1 MPWPVIIRR
10 GRVIVCDESQ
20 NHRAPVGRGST
31 FLVALPPTTKGHRCV
46 DDVASK
52 TRPLQGPTLGPML
65 LLLCCCC
72 VHHQVSD
79 HPAAAAPVV
88 DGLVGA

>member
-10 GRVIVCDESQ
+10 GRVIVCESQ
-20 NHRAPVGRGST
+20 NHRAPAWAVGRL
-31 FLVALPPTTKGHRCV
+31 FWWLFPQPPKATAAWMMIKQ
-46 DDVASK
+46 DK
-52 TRPLQGPTLGPML
+52 TPAGPHPSPAYAAGC
-65 LLLCCCC
+65 CCCC

>member
-10 GRVIVCDESQ
+10 GRVIVCESQ

-46 DDVASK
+46 DDASK
-52 TRPLQGPTLGPML
+52 TRPLQGPTLARPL
-65 LLLCCCC
+65 LL
-72 VHHQVSD
+72 VVVVAAFIIRSAD